1 MPATSFFVRDPQHTQ
16 RSCCT
21 LAQAGA
27 TGTGDDSL
35 FLSRCRGRGSQNRAV
50 ATATSPDN
58 NPCRSRKYCARK
70 RITLLLFFWL
80 LCCRRLGAG
89 SKNPQRC
96 ASRLRDETTAAACQG
111 DAPHPNSAS
120 PDWTKQLLQRLRRSD
135 AKSISSP
142 SGRGDSY
149 LWECSLEA
157 AQNTH

>member
-70 RITLLLFFWL
+70 RITLLLFFL
-80 LCCRRLGAG
+80 AVVLPSLGCRLKKSPTMRFQVAG
-89 SKNPQRC
+89 RDNR
-96 ASRLRDETTAAACQG
+96 SRLPGGC
-111 DAPHPNSAS
+111 APP
-120 PDWTKQLLQRLRRSD
+120 QQR
-135 AKSISSP
+135 
-142 SGRGDSY
+142 
-149 LWECSLEA
+149 
-157 AQNTH
+157 